1 MAQLTRQEL
10 ITALV
15 AALEPDP
22 QVCAAYEGGSAAFG
36 RVDEFSDLDF
46 QIIVEDEAVE
56 RVARLVEAALAAHF
70 TVDYRYEIPRPAW
83 HGHYQVFYRFANAS
97 PLLLLD
103 LCIIQR
109 SSTNKFLER
118 EIHGEAVVYFDKCGA
133 ALPPPL
139 DPAAHQAGL
148 AARRA
153 QCLAYF
159 ELYSPFVIKELRR
172 GQPVE
177 AAAYYSGFVLGPLV
191 DLLRMRHDPLRYNFR
206 TRHVYQDL
214 PAAVLAR
221 LEPLYF
227 PASPQELEEKYTLA
241 CAWLRE
247 LVASGDR

>member
-10 ITALV
+10 ITTLVDALQ
-15 AALEPDP
+15 ADAR
-22 QVCAAYEGGSAAFG
+22 VCAAYEGGSAAFG
-36 RVDEFSDLDF
+36 RVDQYSDVDF
-46 QIIVEDEAVE
+46 QIIVEDPAVDA
-56 RVARLVEAALAAHF
+56 VAAQVDAVLAEQF
-70 TVDYRYEIPRPAW
+70 NVDYRFEIPRPAW

-103 LCIIQR
+103 LCIVQR
-109 SSTNKFLER
+109 SSPNKFLER
-118 EIHGEAVVYFDKCGA
+118 EIHGDAVVYFDKCGA
-133 ALPPPL
+133 ALPPPV
-139 DPAAHQAGL
+139 DQAAHQAGL
-148 AARRA
+148 AARRS

-159 ELYSPFVIKELRR
+159 ELYAPFVIKELRR
-172 GQPVE
+172 GQPIE

-214 PAAVLAR
+214 PAEVIAR

-227 PASPQELEEKYTLA
+227 PGSPQELEEKYTLA

-247 LVASGDR
+247 LVA